1 MQLHAEEGEWKGGVT
16 GDKVVCGNHGA
27 EEGLEGVDEGGG
39 VETRGGVGVGSGGGG
54 AIEVVEGGGSP
65 FVGRWVVEEIWRL
78 LIEVRG

>member
-1 MQLHAEEGEWKGGVT
+1 M
-16 GDKVVCGNHGA
+16 
-27 EEGLEGVDEGGG
+27 DESGG

-65 FVGRWVVEEIWRL
+65 FVGRWVVKEVWRL